1 MVINQERNLSFI
13 CNFIDMNSKH
23 SLQEIIG
30 RPEDEIFDATCFEEN
45 RSWKKS
51 QVCFGRK

>member
-1 MVINQERNLSFI
+1 
-13 CNFIDMNSKH
+13 MNSKH
-23 SLQEIIG
+23 SLQEIVG